1 MLSSTEFL
9 RVYYASTT
17 LRLHQPPP
25 VEASV
30 LKGLSESLTTITPGV
45 PSTIDTFY
53 RAKLALEGFFDS
65 FFALPTEFWTV
76 MPVFTMLHNLCA
88 ITMLARWAKVMGP
101 GRSRAST
108 ATADI
113 LVPQK
118 VIWDPSAQKPLPAR
132 AMFGAGMAPAPSFD
146 SSTQAQGT
154 APAAAPRSTER
165 NPPPRPD
172 PSMSS
177 KPPMDGACS
186 LASRLADIPPPIV
199 DPAQIPAAHI
209 REAAD
214 PAIPRLVAALKAGL
228 HAQPG
233 LLNLDIIG
241 ILSTLARR
249 CDEVHQRL
257 LETSAGGS
265 GAWQNDVWYLSGKKV
280 LIARAKLE
288 KWAEIIAAG
297 GVVAGPGPAPDQHN
311 KAQPQSL
318 QPVPVSDA
326 LRDQGDSDVRMG
338 NTPGPVD
345 EVPSVAGASPPA
357 NQWQQHYPEEE
368 AMAAFQRE
376 MENAAQGILPPEVM
390 HDADMYG
397 GVWMDGMFDPLDPSL
412 WLNDGG
418 EWGMALFGPS
428 QDMHTGS

>member
-1 MLSSTEFL
+1 M
-9 RVYYASTT
+9 
-17 LRLHQPPP
+17 
-25 VEASV
+25 
-30 LKGLSESLTTITPGV
+30 SESLTTITPGV

-65 FFALPTEFWTV
+65 FLALPTEFWTV
-76 MPVFTMLHNLCA
+76 MPVFTMLHNLWA

-101 GRSRAST
+101 GRSRTST
-108 ATADI
+108 ATTDI

-118 VIWDPSAQKPLPAR
+118 VIWDPSAQKALAAR
-132 AMFGAGMAPAPSFD
+132 AMFGAGMEPAPSFD

-154 APAAAPRSTER
+154 TPAAASRSAKRT
-165 NPPPRPD
+165 PPPRPD
-172 PSMSS
+172 PSPSS
-177 KPPMDGACS
+177 KSPPDGGYS

-233 LLNLDIIG
+233 VLNLDIVG

-249 CDEVHQRL
+249 CEEVHQRL
-257 LETSAGGS
+257 LETSAGGP

-297 GVVAGPGPAPDQHN
+297 GVVAGSGAGPGPGQHN
-311 KAQPQSL
+311 KAQPQSQ
-318 QPVPVSDA
+318 QPAPVRDA
-326 LRDQGDSDVRMG
+326 LRGQGDSDVQMG
-338 NTPGPVD
+338 NTPGAVD
-345 EVPSVAGASPPA
+345 EVAPVAGASPPA
-357 NQWQQHYPEEE
+357 HQWQQYPEEE

-397 GVWMDGMFDPLDPSL
+397 GVWMDGIFDPLDPSL
-412 WLNDGG
+412 WLSDGG

-428 QDMHTGS
+428 QDMHTGA